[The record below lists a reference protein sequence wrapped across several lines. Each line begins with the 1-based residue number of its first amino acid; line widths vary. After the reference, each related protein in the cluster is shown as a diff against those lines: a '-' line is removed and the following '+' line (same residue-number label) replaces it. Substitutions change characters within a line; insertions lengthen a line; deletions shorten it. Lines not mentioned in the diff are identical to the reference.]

1 MIYIKKNIANIIQ
14 RIMFIIHI
22 LLKYFGFSKQI
33 YKVKIHKTELS
44 SIAKSLPLFIF
55 NYFLAFQNLVSNFL
69 ELCLISLLEYNH

>member
-1 MIYIKKNIANIIQ
+1 
-14 RIMFIIHI
+14 MFIIHI

-55 NYFLAFQNLVSNFL
+55 NYFLAC
-69 ELCLISLLEYNH
+69 ELL